1 MERAHASASALRRVD
16 AHTIVLTMATQVS
29 CRNRFGHLHM
39 AAIHR
44 LHRHY
49 ILPAMLRAAVQPLLH
64 VGQRPDAGR
73 PTRPM

>member
-16 AHTIVLTMATQVS
+16 AHAIAIALTMATQVS

-64 VGQRPDAGR
+64 VG
-73 PTRPM
+73 

>member
-1 MERAHASASALRRVD
+1 
-16 AHTIVLTMATQVS
+16 MATQVS

-49 ILPAMLRAAVQPLLH
+49 ILPVMLRATVQPLLH

>member
-1 MERAHASASALRRVD
+1 
-16 AHTIVLTMATQVS
+16 MATQVN
-29 CRNRFGHLHM
+29 CRNRFGHM

-49 ILPAMLRAAVQPLLH
+49 ILPAMLRAAAQPLLH

>member
-16 AHTIVLTMATQVS
+16 AHTIALTMATQV
-29 CRNRFGHLHM
+29 CCCNRFGHLHM

-44 LHRHY
+44 VHRHY
-49 ILPAMLRAAVQPLLH
+49 ILPAMLRAAGQPLLH
-64 VGQRPDAGR
+64 VGQRPDVRR

>member
-16 AHTIVLTMATQVS
+16 AHAIALTMATQVN
-29 CRNRFGHLHM
+29 CRNRFGHM

-49 ILPAMLRAAVQPLLH
+49 ILPAMLRAAAQPLLH